1 MTTIYD
7 PAVLSGKRILITGGG
22 TGLGRGVAAHL
33 VAHGAEV
40 HLWGRRMNVLE
51 EAAAEIGP
59 GAHVQAVDVR
69 DADAVDAAVGEIWSA
84 HGPLTGL
91 INNAAANFIAPTKN
105 LSARA
110 FNAIAS
116 TVMNGSFN
124 TTHAVGKRWIEGEL
138 PGSVV
143 STLTSW
149 VWTGSAFVVPSA
161 MAKAAVHAMT
171 MSLAV
176 EWGRY
181 GIRLNAIAAGPIPT
195 DYAWEMLNPTSKSS
209 VGATQADQ
217 VPLQRFGTV
226 EELANLNIF
235 LLSDACH
242 YLTGHTIA
250 MDGGQHLAGPGHV
263 RGPDVAQRRR
273 LGGDPRAVAGRVGGR
288 EGAAHDLVDRH
299 GATSSHWPRGRRRRA
314 AQAHDGR
321 AAAGRGRAPARRGG
335 TGRRRRRS
343 GPATAGG
350 PTTNCSGAASGSRT
364 RSWNRST
371 RVTGSRCGRPT
382 ARIGSSSRSARRS
395 PASSS

>member
-1 MTTIYD
+1 MTQIYGPD
-7 PAVLSGKRILITGGG
+7 VLAGRRVLIPGGG
-22 TGLGRGVAAHL
+22 TGSARGGAKHL

-51 EAAAEIGP
+51 EAAAEIGK
-59 GAHVQAVDVR
+59 GAHVQTVDVR
-69 DADAVDAAVGEIWSA
+69 DADAVDAAVGAIWDE

-110 FNAIAS
+110 FNAISS
-116 TVMNGSFN
+116 TVMNGSFK
-124 TTHAVGKRWIEGEL
+124 TTHAVGKRWIEEEL

-209 VGATQADQ
+209 VGATQADA

-235 LLSDACH
+235 LLSDGCD

-250 MDGGQHLAGPGHV
+250 IDGGQPLAGPGTFAGLGSLSDDDWAEI
-263 RGPDVAQRRR
+263 RAQSQAASEAAKAQR
-273 LGGDPRAVAGRVGGR
+273 
-288 EGAAHDLVDRH
+288 
-299 GATSSHWPRGRRRRA
+299 
-314 AQAHDGR
+314 
-321 AAAGRGRAPARRGG
+321 
-335 TGRRRRRS
+335 
-343 GPATAGG
+343 
-350 PTTNCSGAASGSRT
+350 TT
-364 RSWNRST
+364 
-371 RVTGSRCGRPT
+371 
-382 ARIGSSSRSARRS
+382 
-395 PASSS
+395 

>member
-1 MTTIYD
+1 MSIYD
-7 PAVLSGKRILITGGG
+7 PNVLAGKRILITGGG
-22 TGLGRGVAAHL
+22 TGLGRGVAGHL
-33 VAHGAEV
+33 VTHGAQV
-40 HLWGRRMNVLE
+40 HLWGRRLAVLE
-51 EAAAEIGP
+51 EAAAEIGD
-59 GAHVQAVDVR
+59 GAFVQTVDVR
-69 DADAVDAAVGEIWSA
+69 DADAVDAAVGEIWSE

-110 FNAIAS
+110 FSAISS

-124 TTHAVGKRWIEGEL
+124 TTHAVGKRWIADERG
-138 PGSVV
+138 GSVI

-235 LLSDACH
+235 LLSEACD

-250 MDGGQHLAGPGHV
+250 MDGGQHLAGPGTFA
-263 RGPDVAQRRR
+263 GLTSLTDDVWAEIRAQSQAASEAAKAQR
-273 LGGDPRAVAGRVGGR
+273 
-288 EGAAHDLVDRH
+288 
-299 GATSSHWPRGRRRRA
+299 
-314 AQAHDGR
+314 
-321 AAAGRGRAPARRGG
+321 
-335 TGRRRRRS
+335 
-343 GPATAGG
+343 
-350 PTTNCSGAASGSRT
+350 TT
-364 RSWNRST
+364 
-371 RVTGSRCGRPT
+371 
-382 ARIGSSSRSARRS
+382 
-395 PASSS
+395 

>member
-7 PAVLSGKRILITGGG
+7 PSVLAGKRILITGGG
-22 TGLGRGVAAHL
+22 TGLGRGVAGHL
-33 VAHGAEV
+33 VAHGAEI

-69 DADAVDAAVGEIWSA
+69 DADAVDAAVAEIWSA

-110 FNAIAS
+110 FNAISS

-161 MAKAAVHAMT
+161 MAKAAVHGMT

-181 GIRLNAIAAGPIPT
+181 GIRLNAIASGPIPT
-195 DYAWEMLNPTSKSS
+195 DYAWEMLSPTSKSA

-217 VPLQRFGTV
+217 IPMQRFGAM

-250 MDGGQHLAGPGHV
+250 MDGGQHLAGPGTFAGLTSLGDEDWAEI
-263 RGPDVAQRRR
+263 RAQSQAASAASKAQRS
-273 LGGDPRAVAGRVGGR
+273 V
-288 EGAAHDLVDRH
+288 
-299 GATSSHWPRGRRRRA
+299 
-314 AQAHDGR
+314 
-321 AAAGRGRAPARRGG
+321 
-335 TGRRRRRS
+335 
-343 GPATAGG
+343 
-350 PTTNCSGAASGSRT
+350 
-364 RSWNRST
+364 
-371 RVTGSRCGRPT
+371 
-382 ARIGSSSRSARRS
+382 
-395 PASSS
+395 

>member
-1 MTTIYD
+1 MSIYD
-7 PAVLSGKRILITGGG
+7 PNVLAGKRILITGGG
-22 TGLGRGVAAHL
+22 TGLGRGVAGHL
-33 VAHGAEV
+33 VTHGAQV
-40 HLWGRRMNVLE
+40 HLWGRRLAVLE
-51 EAAAEIGP
+51 EAAAEIGD
-59 GAHVQAVDVR
+59 GAFVQTVDVR
-69 DADAVDAAVGEIWSA
+69 DADAVDAAVGEIWSE

-105 LSARA
+105 ISARA
-110 FNAIAS
+110 FNAISS

-124 TTHAVGKRWIEGEL
+124 TTHAVGKRWIADERG
-138 PGSVV
+138 GSVI

-235 LLSDACH
+235 LLSEACD

-250 MDGGQHLAGPGHV
+250 MDGGQHLAGPGTFAGLTSLTDDDWAEI
-263 RGPDVAQRRR
+263 RAQSQAASEAAKAQR
-273 LGGDPRAVAGRVGGR
+273 
-288 EGAAHDLVDRH
+288 
-299 GATSSHWPRGRRRRA
+299 
-314 AQAHDGR
+314 
-321 AAAGRGRAPARRGG
+321 
-335 TGRRRRRS
+335 
-343 GPATAGG
+343 
-350 PTTNCSGAASGSRT
+350 TT
-364 RSWNRST
+364 
-371 RVTGSRCGRPT
+371 
-382 ARIGSSSRSARRS
+382 
-395 PASSS
+395 